1 MAQAQVRVLPS
12 ARNTVMVVDD
22 QSTGRA
28 ILEQVV
34 RSLDDR
40 VLVESFARPVD
51 AVVWATRHVS
61 DLVLVD
67 YMMPDMDGIEFAKR
81 LRALPG
87 YEHVPIVMVTVHDD
101 RKVRYAALDAG
112 ITDFLTK
119 PVDARECLARCR
131 NLLTLRR
138 QQLALEDRRRLLEH
152 MVEDATREV
161 REREKETLLRLAR
174 AGEFRDEETGFHL
187 IRMSRYSR
195 LIASAIGLERDE
207 AETVELA
214 APLHDIGKIGIPD
227 QILLKPGKLD
237 DAEWEVMRRHPVIGH
252 EILKGSASK
261 YVRMGALIALG
272 HHEKY
277 DGSGYPNGLVGDHI
291 PLCARIVAVAD
302 VYDALT
308 TARPYKG
315 AWKSAQAL
323 RIPARRSAASTST
336 RAWSTPS
343 ARCRRRSSRCRTSG
357 ASRPRR
363 RAAADGRAGRS
374 GEICSGCARA
384 SPRGPTPSTSRA
396 SLRLIIGALL
406 VRVPAAGHAR
416 RYEREMILWIG
427 GAQFVLGAAHLPAHR
442 LHDAHLAGAARV
454 RAARRRRAR
463 SPAYM
468 ALCGESAAPLFLIY
482 IWVTLG
488 SGFRFGA
495 ALPGLRAG
503 DERRRLRH
511 RDLPERRGGASTPRS
526 ASGCWSA
533 CSPSA
538 CTCCR
543 WCGACSTRWRAP
555 RRPTRRSAA
564 SSRW

>member
-1 MAQAQVRVLPS
+1 MAKAQVRVLPS

-34 RSLDDR
+34 RSLDER
-40 VLVESFARPVD
+40 VAVEGFARPVD
-51 AVVWATRHVS
+51 AVVWATRHVA

-67 YMMPDMDGIEFAKR
+67 YMMPDMDGIEFVKR

-174 AGEFRDEETGFHL
+174 AGEFRDEETGYHL
-187 IRMSRYSR
+187 IRMARYSR
-195 LIASAIGLERDE
+195 LIAGGIGLDRDE
-207 AETVELA
+207 AETIELA

-227 QILLKPGKLD
+227 QILLKPAKLD
-237 DAEWEVMRRHPVIGH
+237 EAEWQVMRRHPLIGH

-272 HHEKY
+272 HHEKF
-277 DGSGYPNGLVGDHI
+277 DGTGYPNGLVGDHI

-308 TARPYKG
+308 SPRPYKQ
-315 AWKSAQAL
+315 AWPAERAFQYVAAQ
-323 RIPARRSAASTST
+323 RGRHFD
-336 RAWSTPS
+336 
-343 ARCRRRSSRCRTSG
+343 
-357 ASRPRR
+357 PRLVD
-363 RAAADGRAGRS
+363 AF
-374 GEICSGCARA
+374 I
-384 SPRGPTPSTSRA
+384 
-396 SLRLIIGALL
+396 SLRREITEIQAQWQDPG
-406 VRVPAAGHAR
+406 PA
-416 RYEREMILWIG
+416 
-427 GAQFVLGAAHLPAHR
+427 
-442 LHDAHLAGAARV
+442 
-454 RAARRRRAR
+454 
-463 SPAYM
+463 
-468 ALCGESAAPLFLIY
+468 
-482 IWVTLG
+482 
-488 SGFRFGA
+488 
-495 ALPGLRAG
+495 
-503 DERRRLRH
+503 
-511 RDLPERRGGASTPRS
+511 
-526 ASGCWSA
+526 
-533 CSPSA
+533 
-538 CTCCR
+538 
-543 WCGACSTRWRAP
+543 
-555 RRPTRRSAA
+555 AA
-564 SSRW
+564 SS

>member
-1 MAQAQVRVLPS
+1 MAKAQVRVLPS

-34 RSLDDR
+34 RGLDER
-40 VLVESFARPVD
+40 VVVEGFARPVD
-51 AVVWATRHVS
+51 AVVWATRHIS

-67 YMMPDMDGIEFAKR
+67 YMMPEMDGIEFVKR

-87 YEHVPIVMVTVHDD
+87 YEHVPIVMITVHDD

-119 PVDARECLARCR
+119 PIDARECLARCR

-138 QQLALEDRRRLLEH
+138 QHVVLEDRRRLLEH

-174 AGEFRDEETGFHL
+174 AGEFRDEETGYHL

-195 LIASAIGLERDE
+195 LIANAIGLDQDE

-227 QILLKPGKLD
+227 HILLKADKLD
-237 DAEWEVMRRHPVIGH
+237 SGEWEVMRRHPLIGH

-308 TARPYKG
+308 SVRPYKN
-315 AWKSAQAL
+315 AWPSEQAYEYV
-323 RIPARRSAASTST
+323 TSQ
-336 RAWSTPS
+336 
-343 ARCRRRSSRCRTSG
+343 
-357 ASRPRR
+357 
-363 RAAADGRAGRS
+363 AGRHFDPRMVDAFS
-374 GEICSGCARA
+374 GMKKQVLQVQHEWRD
-384 SPRGPTPSTSRA
+384 P
-396 SLRLIIGALL
+396 LL
-406 VRVPAAGHAR
+406 PH
-416 RYEREMILWIG
+416 
-427 GAQFVLGAAHLPAHR
+427 
-442 LHDAHLAGAARV
+442 
-454 RAARRRRAR
+454 
-463 SPAYM
+463 
-468 ALCGESAAPLFLIY
+468 
-482 IWVTLG
+482 
-488 SGFRFGA
+488 
-495 ALPGLRAG
+495 
-503 DERRRLRH
+503 
-511 RDLPERRGGASTPRS
+511 
-526 ASGCWSA
+526 
-533 CSPSA
+533 
-538 CTCCR
+538 
-543 WCGACSTRWRAP
+543 
-555 RRPTRRSAA
+555 
-564 SSRW
+564 

>member
-1 MAQAQVRVLPS
+1 
-12 ARNTVMVVDD
+12 MVVDD

-34 RSLDDR
+34 RSLDER
-40 VLVESFARPVD
+40 VAVEGFARPVD
-51 AVVWATRHVS
+51 AVVWATRNIS
-61 DLVLVD
+61 DLELVD
-67 YMMPDMDGIEFAKR
+67 YMMPDMDGIEFVKR

-174 AGEFRDEETGFHL
+174 AGEFRDEETGYHL

-195 LIASAIGLERDE
+195 LIANTLGLGHDE

-227 QILLKPGKLD
+227 GILLKPAKLD
-237 DAEWEVMRRHPVIGH
+237 DSEWEVMRRHPVIGH

-291 PLCARIVAVAD
+291 PLCARIVAIAD

-308 TARPYKG
+308 SMRPYKS
-315 AWKSAQAL
+315 AWTSERAYEYVAAQAG
-323 RIPARRSAASTST
+323 RHFD
-336 RAWSTPS
+336 
-343 ARCRRRSSRCRTSG
+343 
-357 ASRPRR
+357 PRLVDAF
-363 RAAADGRAGRS
+363 AAARKQVVQIQNEWRD
-374 GEICSGCARA
+374 
-384 SPRGPTPSTSRA
+384 
-396 SLRLIIGALL
+396 
-406 VRVPAAGHAR
+406 VPATA
-416 RYEREMILWIG
+416 
-427 GAQFVLGAAHLPAHR
+427 
-442 LHDAHLAGAARV
+442 
-454 RAARRRRAR
+454 
-463 SPAYM
+463 
-468 ALCGESAAPLFLIY
+468 
-482 IWVTLG
+482 
-488 SGFRFGA
+488 
-495 ALPGLRAG
+495 
-503 DERRRLRH
+503 
-511 RDLPERRGGASTPRS
+511 
-526 ASGCWSA
+526 
-533 CSPSA
+533 
-538 CTCCR
+538 
-543 WCGACSTRWRAP
+543 
-555 RRPTRRSAA
+555 
-564 SSRW
+564 

>member
-1 MAQAQVRVLPS
+1 MAKAQVRVLPS

-34 RSLDDR
+34 RSLDER
-40 VLVESFARPVD
+40 VGVEGFARPVD
-51 AVVWATRHVS
+51 AIVWATRHLA

-67 YMMPDMDGIEFAKR
+67 YMMPDMDGIEFVKR
-81 LRALPG
+81 LRSLPG
-87 YEHVPIVMVTVHDD
+87 YTHVPIVMVTVHDD

-138 QQLALEDRRRLLEH
+138 QQLALEDRRRLLED

-187 IRMSRYSR
+187 IRMARYSR
-195 LIASAIGLERDE
+195 LIAGAIGLAAEE

-227 QILLKPGKLD
+227 HILLKRGKLD
-237 DAEWEVMRRHPVIGH
+237 EAEWQIMRRHPVIGH

-308 TARPYKG
+308 SMRAYKTAWG
-315 AWKSAQAL
+315 SEQA
-323 RIPARRSAASTST
+323 
-336 RAWSTPS
+336 
-343 ARCRRRSSRCRTSG
+343 
-357 ASRPRR
+357 
-363 RAAADGRAGRS
+363 
-374 GEICSGCARA
+374 
-384 SPRGPTPSTSRA
+384 
-396 SLRLIIGALL
+396 
-406 VRVPAAGHAR
+406 
-416 RYEREMILWIG
+416 
-427 GAQFVLGAAHLPAHR
+427 F
-442 LHDAHLAGAARV
+442 
-454 RAARRRRAR
+454 
-463 SPAYM
+463 AYM
-468 ALCGESAAPLFLIY
+468 HGQRGRHFDPRLLDAFLASKNQVLQIQCE
-482 IWVTLG
+482 W
-488 SGFRFGA
+488 
-495 ALPGLRAG
+495 
-503 DERRRLRH
+503 
-511 RDLPERRGGASTPRS
+511 RDP
-526 ASGCWSA
+526 
-533 CSPSA
+533 
-538 CTCCR
+538 
-543 WCGACSTRWRAP
+543 
-555 RRPTRRSAA
+555 PTGKD
-564 SSRW
+564 

>member
-1 MAQAQVRVLPS
+1 MAKAQIRVLPS
-12 ARNTVMVVDD
+12 AKNTVMVVDD

-34 RSLDDR
+34 RGLDER
-40 VLVESFARPVD
+40 VVIEGFARPVD

-67 YMMPDMDGIEFAKR
+67 YMMPDMDGIEFVKR

-138 QQLALEDRRRLLEH
+138 QHLVLEDRRRLLEH

-174 AGEFRDEETGFHL
+174 AGEFRDEETGYHL

-195 LIASAIGLERDE
+195 LIANALGLEHDE

-227 QILLKPGKLD
+227 QILLKPDKLD
-237 DAEWEVMRRHPVIGH
+237 AIEWEVMRRHPVIGH

-308 TARPYKG
+308 SIRPYKK
-315 AWKSAQAL
+315 AWSSAQAL
-323 RIPARRSAASTST
+323 EYVTSQ
-336 RAWSTPS
+336 
-343 ARCRRRSSRCRTSG
+343 
-357 ASRPRR
+357 
-363 RAAADGRAGRS
+363 AGRHFD
-374 GEICSGCARA
+374 
-384 SPRGPTPSTSRA
+384 PR
-396 SLRLIIGALL
+396 L
-406 VRVPAAGHAR
+406 VEAFDGMKKEVIQIQNEWR
-416 RYEREMILWIG
+416 
-427 GAQFVLGAAHLPAHR
+427 
-442 LHDAHLAGAARV
+442 D
-454 RAARRRRAR
+454 
-463 SPAYM
+463 
-468 ALCGESAAPLFLIY
+468 PLQ
-482 IWVTLG
+482 
-488 SGFRFGA
+488 
-495 ALPGLRAG
+495 P
-503 DERRRLRH
+503 H
-511 RDLPERRGGASTPRS
+511 
-526 ASGCWSA
+526 
-533 CSPSA
+533 
-538 CTCCR
+538 
-543 WCGACSTRWRAP
+543 
-555 RRPTRRSAA
+555 
-564 SSRW
+564 